1 MIDNPKQCHSFG
13 ALTQFFGRF
22 YGNLALVWFTLE
34 GVALLVEAGLGRP
47 HLLCQN
53 LCTAR
58 NSITLRNVITIVG
71 RQDSQVVAGC
81 LSLFMRLV
89 AEAIAVRVAQEI
101 VKWLTGGHLQN
112 LLATFLAKVGLR
124 AR

>member
-1 MIDNPKQCHSFG
+1 M
-13 ALTQFFGRF
+13 
-22 YGNLALVWFTLE
+22 
-34 GVALLVEAGLGRP
+34 
-47 HLLCQN
+47 
-53 LCTAR
+53 
-58 NSITLRNVITIVG
+58 
-71 RQDSQVVAGC
+71 AGC